1 MEKMILSRRGLLA
14 GMGATFLIP
23 FPVFADEGEF
33 SIRNKKGSAILNKA
47 LFRKNFWKDASKSFY
62 ENKPHDEIRLKSME
76 SGGYLTYISG
86 CGQRNFRIEDVATG
100 IFWHQKELHK
110 HMAGAVTC
118 DLLGFGQDP
127 TVKRPF
133 TDTFL
138 LGDFDFFYA
147 SYFQRMYRFNL
158 PDGRVVLP
166 FELIGNNFLGAA
178 EWTKYRAA
186 KKKMIAGTET
196 KRRSFMFGDIL
207 EMAELYGMYI
217 VEPGKKYDTRVTM
230 VARLQFGGDSWIADF
245 GSKLPFVIR
254 AGLANGFRAHV
265 DIVKKVVSG
274 SYKR

>member
-1 MEKMILSRRGLLA
+1 MEKLILNRRRLLM
-14 GMGATFLIP
+14 GMGASLLLP
-23 FPVFADEGEF
+23 LPGLAGEGEF
-33 SIRNKKGSAILNKA
+33 SIRNKKGSTVLNNA
-47 LFRKNFWKDASKSFY
+47 LFQKNFWNDASKSFY
-62 ENKPHDEIRLKSME
+62 QNKPHDEIRLKSMKA
-76 SGGYLTYISG
+76 GGYLTYISG

-100 IFWHQKELHK
+100 VFWHQKELYK

-118 DLLGFGQDP
+118 DLLGFGQDSRIQ
-127 TVKRPF
+127 KPF

-147 SYFQRMYRFNL
+147 SYFQRMYRFDL

-166 FELIGNNFLGAA
+166 FELIGNDFLGTA
-178 EWTKYRAA
+178 EWKKYKAA
-186 KKKMIAGTET
+186 KKKMIAKTES

-274 SYKR
+274 DYKR